1 MFCILGIFKCDFND
15 DWCDFENNRV
25 NDIILGRIFNWKRT
39 TSDELKEEEF
49 LGPEKGA
56 EEIHD
61 LSSIIT

>member
-25 NDIILGRIFNWKRT
+25 DDIILGGLFNWKRT

-49 LGPEKGA
+49 LGPEKG
-56 EEIHD
+56 E
-61 LSSIIT
+61 